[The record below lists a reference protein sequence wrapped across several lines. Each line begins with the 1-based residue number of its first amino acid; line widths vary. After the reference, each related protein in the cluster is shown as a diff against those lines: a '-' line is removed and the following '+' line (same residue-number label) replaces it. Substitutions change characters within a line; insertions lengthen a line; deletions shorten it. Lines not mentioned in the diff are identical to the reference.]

1 MRHIKQVISDS
12 CIYGGLIQMLHHTLM
27 SGGVFES
34 APLFI
39 FKEENNG
46 KEIDVSDNSGNK
58 PHNGAVTI
66 LFAAGR

>member
-1 MRHIKQVISDS
+1 
-12 CIYGGLIQMLHHTLM
+12 MLHHTLM

-58 PHNGAVTI
+58 PHNRAITI